1 MARRPKK
8 QRRAPKQARSKAT
21 VDAIVEAAGQVLARD
36 GTQTT
41 ATGVAE
47 RAGVSVGS
55 LYQYFPSKEAL
66 IDTFLARRLEQD
78 MAVAQRLAQRAS
90 ELEPLDLLRAAVE
103 EMVGVYREDRE
114 LYAAVAEVLPL
125 IEQTPEIRE
134 GLDRMVAIGGAML
147 AMHSDWI
154 GDRDPELVA
163 LVVFHSLRGALF
175 RIVATA
181 PDKLDDPHLVD
192 LLFGGARGFLV
203 EPRV

>member
-21 VDAIVEAAGQVLARD
+21 VEAIVEATGQVLARD
-36 GTQTT
+36 GTQAT

-55 LYQYFPSKEAL
+55 LYQYFPNKQVL

-78 MAVAQRLAQRAS
+78 MAVAHRLAKRS
-90 ELEPLDLLRAAVE
+90 NELAPLELLRAAVE

-134 GLDRMVAIGGAML
+134 GLDRMVTIGGAML
-147 AMHSDWI
+147 RTYPAWI

-163 LVVFHSLRGALF
+163 MVVFHSLRGALF

-181 PDKLDDPHLVD
+181 PEKLDDPQLVD

-203 EPRV
+203 EPD

>member
-1 MARRPKK
+1 LVVARRPKR

-21 VDAIVEAAGQVLARD
+21 VEAIVEATGQVLARD
-36 GTQTT
+36 GTQAT

-55 LYQYFPSKEAL
+55 LYQYFPNKQVL

-78 MAVAQRLAQRAS
+78 TAVAHRLAKRSS
-90 ELEPLDLLRAAVE
+90 ELEPLELLRAAVE

-134 GLDRMVAIGGAML
+134 GLDRMVTIGGAML
-147 AMHSDWI
+147 RTHPAWM

-163 LVVFHSLRGALF
+163 MVVFHSLRGALF
-175 RIVATA
+175 RIVAMA
-181 PDKLDDPHLVD
+181 PDKLDDPQLVD

-203 EPRV
+203 ER